1 MAKIVITMAGLFAL
15 SFVLSVVAILTA
27 AWLFYQPMP
36 SHERNAVEQ
45 PQAVEPAKDRETQG
59 HFTAVTKKGRRK
71 REPTAQV
78 IRC

>member
-45 PQAVEPAKDRETQG
+45 PQAVEPAK
-59 HFTAVTKKGRRK
+59 
-71 REPTAQV
+71 EPLAPQPEKHRA
-78 IRC
+78 ILQQ